1 MAFGLTVDGFVKKK
15 LTDVQEEIFTELDET
30 FGIVDRSAQSVFG
43 QVVGV
48 FSEQAAELW
57 EAADLTYNSQY
68 PATAQ
73 GIALDNVVDINGLTR
88 KDETNSK
95 ADVQLEGDEGT
106 LVPGLT
112 EFRQGNTDEVFVLD
126 ADVTIEKA
134 IAVKTVFSV
143 NSLVIGSYTIII
155 DGQSFDVVTTSPPTE
170 AIVLNGFKS
179 VIDAAA
185 PGKFDTAVIGTTT
198 LQLEIIASSDNFNKK
213 TNYDL
218 QSVDSKLDLDEI
230 WSQGPVSAENSGPI
244 NVPANS
250 ITTIVTPVSGLNQ
263 VDNIDI
269 GVPGEDTETDI
280 ELRIRRAESV
290 SAAGA
295 ATIPAIRARLL
306 EIITVTSVSV
316 VENDTDEFIN
326 IGELPGTVSISDGS
340 TAMTGIGTQFTNLQ
354 PGQFIAVKL
363 PDCANTVAFEI
374 NSIADNFNLTTVLAA
389 VDDFF
394 GLDIFQTNGRPPH
407 NIEAIVSGDGTAAE
421 DQIIADTIFDS
432 VAAGIGTFGNQG
444 PIVVVDIEG
453 ENQNIF
459 FSRPTN
465 ITIFVDA
472 EYDTNPEATHPADGA
487 DQIRDNIIAA
497 INALAPGEDLIRDRL
512 FTEFYKVPGVRDI
525 IKLNIGVSVSPTMS
539 LNIAIADNET
549 ALAADIIVDKI

>member
-30 FGIVDRSAQSVFG
+30 FGIVDRSAQAVFG

-88 KDETNSK
+88 KAETNSK
-95 ADVQLEGDEGT
+95 ADVQLRGDEGT

-112 EFRQGNTDEVFVLD
+112 EFSQVNTDEVFVLD
-126 ADVTIEKA
+126 ADVNIEKA
-134 IAVKTVFSV
+134 VAVKTVFSV
-143 NSLVIGSYTIII
+143 NSLVIGTYTIII

-185 PGKFDTAVIGTTT
+185 PGKFDTSVIGTTT

-244 NVPANS
+244 NVPASS

-269 GVPGEDTETDI
+269 GVPGADTETDI

-306 EIITVTSVSV
+306 EIVTVTSVSV

-326 IGELPGTVSISDGS
+326 IGALPGTVSISDGS

-374 NSIADNFNLTTVLAA
+374 DSISDNFNLTTVLAA

-394 GLDIFQTNGRPPH
+394 GLDIFQSNGRPPH

-421 DQIIADTIFDS
+421 DQIIANTIFDS

-497 INALAPGEDLIRDRL
+497 LNALAPGEDVIRDRL

-525 IKLNIGVSVSPTMS
+525 IKLNIGVSVSPTS
-539 LNIAIADNET
+539 SDNIAIADNET